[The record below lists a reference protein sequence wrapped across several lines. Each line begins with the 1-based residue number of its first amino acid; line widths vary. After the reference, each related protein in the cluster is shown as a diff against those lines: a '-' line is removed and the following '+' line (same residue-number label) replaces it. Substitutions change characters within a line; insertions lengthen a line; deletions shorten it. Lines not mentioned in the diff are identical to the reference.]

1 MQLQAV
7 LFDFDGVLGKTTEL
21 HHKVYNRV
29 LRTMGFDL
37 PIEDFTAR
45 YIHHDDPG
53 LFRTLN
59 RDRKFGWSEPRILE
73 LSEQAR
79 RWFLDEMGSKDI
91 LYPGMK
97 DLVLKLSARVPLG
110 IVSMGD
116 RRMIERAIENAGLNG
131 YFQAI
136 VCADDV
142 KFPKPHPEPYRKGL
156 ELLNEAGAKL
166 GLEPA
171 RPENCAVLED
181 SVGGVLSGKAAG
193 MTVFAL
199 KHNQSAKVLLDARAD
214 HVLDSIAALSTFLGL
229 DA

>member
-1 MQLQAV
+1 MKLQAF
-7 LFDFDGVLGKTTEL
+7 LFDFDGVLGKSEDL

-29 LRTMGFDL
+29 LKTMGFSL
-37 PIEDFTAR
+37 SVEDYTSR

-59 RDRKFGWSEPRILE
+59 KDRKFGWSEEKVQE

-97 DLVLKLSARVPLG
+97 DMVFKLSARMPLG

-116 RRMIERAIENAGLNG
+116 RRMIEKALENAKIAGL
-131 YFQAI
+131 FQAI

-142 KFPKPHPEPYRKGL
+142 KFPKPHPEPYRRGL

-171 RPENCAVLED
+171 LPQHCAVLED
-181 SVGGVLSGKAAG
+181 SAGGVLSGKAAG
-193 MTVFAL
+193 MMVFAL
-199 KHNQSAKVLLDARAD
+199 KHNQSAKVLLEARAD
-214 HVLDSIAALSTFLGL
+214 HVLDSIAALKTFLGL

>member
-1 MQLQAV
+1 MKLQAF
-7 LFDFDGVLGKTTEL
+7 LFDFDGVLGRSEDL

-29 LRTMGFDL
+29 LKTMGYTL
-37 PIEDFTAR
+37 SIEDYQAR

-59 RDRKFGWSEPRILE
+59 RDRQFGWSEAKVLE

-79 RWFLDEMGSKDI
+79 KWFLDEMGNKDI
-91 LYPGMK
+91 LYPGMRE
-97 DLVLKLSARVPLG
+97 LVIKLSARMPLG

-116 RRMIERAIENAGLNG
+116 RRMIEKALQNANLTVL
-131 YFQAI
+131 FQAI

-142 KFPKPHPEPYRKGL
+142 KFPKPHPEPYRRGL
-156 ELLNEAGAKL
+156 EILNEAGAKI

-199 KHNQSAKVLLDARAD
+199 KHNQSAKLLMEARAD
-214 HVLDSIAALSTFLGL
+214 HVLDSIAALTSFLGL
-229 DA
+229 DD